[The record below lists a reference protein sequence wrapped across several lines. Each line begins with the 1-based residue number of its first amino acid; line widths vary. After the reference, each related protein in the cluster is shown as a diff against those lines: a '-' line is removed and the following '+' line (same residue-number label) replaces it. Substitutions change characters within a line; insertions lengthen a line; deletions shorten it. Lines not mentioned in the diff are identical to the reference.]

1 MERPEKVERKFH
13 KPDTEMLEQAEVMQ
27 ENYVADQAD
36 FTGQFP
42 DMAPPF
48 DADFATAIATA
59 DALPDDESVV
69 DEQQLETQDV
79 ETLMETSRT
88 LVQILFLIVSRAYPG
103 NAAVL
108 ELFGKKR
115 YEKARKSQ
123 LKMIELLEVAYTAAS
138 NVTYNAAIVAKGFSP
153 AQITQLNTLQGQLQ
167 TENKTQEVAKSGRPV
182 KTQTR
187 VETLNVVWDFMVLIS
202 DASKVVYKDNYA
214 KRKQYLL
221 YPAQGSDNPNL
232 FIGTISGNT
241 VINVLDTT
249 NPLYVP
255 GVQLRIK
262 NTTTGPAI
270 GGLYFYAADNAGDG
284 WNGNGQNLNPGE
296 EAIITLNAAQFRAF
310 FNVQNQGP
318 NEQTWEIE
326 IL

>member
-27 ENYVADQAD
+27 VNYVTDQAD
-36 FTGQFP
+36 FTVQFP
-42 DMAPPF
+42 DMASPF
-48 DADFATAIATA
+48 ENDFAAAITAA

-69 DEQQLETQDV
+69 DGQQLETQDV

-88 LVQILFLIVSRAYPG
+88 LVQILFLIVSRAFPG

-123 LKMIELLEVAYTAAS
+123 LKMIELLEVAYNAA
-138 NVTYNAAIVAKGFSP
+138 NDVTYNAAIIAKGFSA

-187 VETLNVVWDFMVLIS
+187 VETFNAVWDFMVLIS
-202 DASKVVYKDNYA
+202 DASKVVYKDNFA

-241 VINVLDTT
+241 EVNVLDTT
-249 NPLYVP
+249 NPLYIP

-270 GGLYFYAADNAGDG
+270 GGLFFYSAMNPGDG
-284 WNGNGQNLNPGE
+284 WSGLGQNLNPGQ
-296 EAIITLNAAQFRAF
+296 EAIITLNAADYRPY

-318 NEQTWEIE
+318 NEQSWEIE